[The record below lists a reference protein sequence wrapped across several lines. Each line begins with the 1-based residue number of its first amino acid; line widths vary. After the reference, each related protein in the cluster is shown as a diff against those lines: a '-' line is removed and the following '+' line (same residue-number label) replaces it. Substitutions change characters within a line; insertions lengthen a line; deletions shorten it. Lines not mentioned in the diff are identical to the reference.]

1 MPAVSGSLASLT
13 CVLRALRL
21 TVVVRLANEDDLLLA
36 QDLDLFRVETC
47 GQARTSADGSLVMPE
62 PRMACVTDARPPT
75 MEHNTEAGSTSVA
88 MAWTRLD
95 DMVMSGAG
103 APVGRPRECEG
114 AARVGRHSSM
124 VSRPGM
130 VRDGERGCT
139 SYRS

>member
-21 TVVVRLANEDDLLLA
+21 TIVVRLADEGDLLLA
-36 QDLDLFRVETC
+36 RDVDLWRVETC
-47 GQARTSADGSLVMPE
+47 GRARTSADGSLVMPE
-62 PRMACVTDARPPT
+62 PRMACVTDARPAT
-75 MEHNTEAGSTSVA
+75 MEHHTEAGSTCVA
-88 MAWTRLD
+88 MALTRLG

-103 APVGRPRECEG
+103 APRGRPRECEG

-130 VRDGERGCT
+130 VRGSERGCT
-139 SYRS
+139 SYGS